1 MDGRHEAESP
11 DAARVVDEWVAD
23 GAATGL
29 FFRRRHR
36 RWARPVTV
44 ALLIEP
50 GTPSEQ
56 RIFGTGEDVS
66 ESGMGLVVRRELLVG
81 TDILVRDADEGDKC
95 PWVPARVMHSERV
108 LGGYRIGVEFQV
120 DSTG

>member
-1 MDGRHEAESP
+1 MNEREAGKSP
-11 DAARVVDEWVAD
+11 DAARVVGEWVAD

-36 RWARPVTV
+36 RYARPVTV

-81 TDILVRDADEGDKC
+81 ADILVRDADEGDEC
-95 PWVPARVMHSERV
+95 PWVPARVVHSERV
-108 LGGYRIGVEFQV
+108 LGGYRIGVKFQV
-120 DSTG
+120 DPTE